1 MQNQQPKWP
10 LFSKAET
17 FVIAFIVI
25 MVVSMAISANLQSS
39 STLSSVFDSNK
50 SYVGLSCNELVEK
63 MDKGD
68 TSALDEYETRC
79 LEH

>member
-1 MQNQQPKWP
+1 
-10 LFSKAET
+10 
-17 FVIAFIVI
+17 
-25 MVVSMAISANLQSS
+25 MAISANLQSS